1 MKYCNLPSAPR
12 LLPKNVVPEIRDDTL
27 NIWWSRGNDVKID
40 NYTIFYCTEERD
52 KSIIGCG
59 IVRGKQKLQMF
70 SYQLLTLAYV
80 RVVFLRNSVLMKAF
94 NVCRE
99 I

>member
-59 IVRGKQKLQMF
+59 IVRGKQKLHNVFTSTVYF
-70 SYQLLTLAYV
+70 SICS
-80 RVVFLRNSVLMKAF
+80 RGVFKK
-94 NVCRE
+94 
-99 I
+99 